1 MTNFEAVV
9 KNNPQF
15 VKEVIASYV
24 SLGELKRSLTGE
36 LKHKNFY
43 TRRKDGYEMDFLNA
57 EYIKPVLDD
66 IEKKYLSDIIRPFR
80 HNVKNIR
87 KAVCSGK
94 YFIEINMKEACDRV
108 WLPYFAKNSEMYSGM
123 KENKSYS
130 LDELGL

>member
-15 VKEVIASYV
+15 VKEVIASCV
-24 SLGELKRSLTGE
+24 SLRELKRSLTGE

-57 EYIKPVLDD
+57 EYVTPVLDD
-66 IEKKYLSDIIRPFR
+66 VEKKYLSDIIRPFR

-108 WLPYFAKNSEMYSGM
+108 CLPYFGMNSKMYKDM
-123 KENKSYS
+123 KPGKSYT